1 MCVIILIYNITCNIK
16 YYTTFIFL
24 GTLKTRFRCIL
35 NKERVLKY
43 HPQKTG
49 MIINACCILQIMC
62 MRANLPLD
70 DELEMDNMAIEVN
83 HNVPIENVLNA
94 GRSQR
99 ANIVNRYFL

>member
-1 MCVIILIYNITCNIK
+1 
-16 YYTTFIFL
+16 
-24 GTLKTRFRCIL
+24 
-35 NKERVLKY
+35 
-43 HPQKTG
+43 
-49 MIINACCILQIMC
+49 